1 MPKRERESKK
11 EKEKEYYFN
20 VYHGDLVDTFYMKES
35 EAREKYGND
44 WQPDE
49 DGNVIIHES

>member
-1 MPKRERESKK
+1 MMAKSKK
-11 EKEKEYYFN
+11 EEKTYYFN

-49 DGNVIIHES
+49 DGNVIIKEG